1 MLFTIPYIHVPRD
14 APAHQHALPKTAVRK
29 IPARHSRVIAISG
42 RHGSPLSLLRLL
54 SASTSLFLSLQPS
67 SIIHPSHCRT
77 IIPNSPQFGCTP
89 GSKNIHFRWAFT
101 LIPGH
106 EPRSSLWF
114 ANCAS
119 ISTPG
124 ALLCGQR
131 ESSNKHL
138 AAPFFFLLVNI
149 SIAFSSLQLSAY
161 CF

>member
-1 MLFTIPYIHVPRD
+1 MAALFLFSDHT
-14 APAHQHALPKTAVRK
+14 
-29 IPARHSRVIAISG
+29 
-42 RHGSPLSLLRLL
+42 LSFNFSL
-54 SASTSLFLSLQPS
+54 SLSLQPS
-67 SIIHPSHCRT
+67 SIIHPSHCRA

-106 EPRSSLWF
+106 EPPSSLWF

-138 AAPFFFLLVNI
+138 PVPFFFLLVNI
-149 SIAFSSLQLSAY
+149 SIAFSSLRNFRPIAFCFCRPTGWRCCIIRRFPRSSACLSV
-161 CF
+161 CIIIII

>member
-1 MLFTIPYIHVPRD
+1 MFTIPYIHVPRD
-14 APAHQHALPKTAVRK
+14 APAHQHALPETAVRK
-29 IPARHSRVIAISG
+29 IPARHSRVIAASG
-42 RHGSPLSLLRLL
+42 HDRSPLSLLRQL
-54 SASTSLFLSLQPS
+54 SQLQLLSLQPS
-67 SIIHPSHCRT
+67 SIIHHSHCSAIT
-77 IIPNSPQFGCTP
+77 SNSFQFGCTP
-89 GSKNIHFRWAFT
+89 GSKNIHLRWAFT

-106 EPRSSLWF
+106 EPPSSLWF

-138 AAPFFFLLVNI
+138 AVPLFFPLVNTR
-149 SIAFSSLQLSAY
+149 IAFFSPAQPSAY